1 MPKGLIAA
9 VNSPYQHNLPMN
21 GSSTIGTETANTINV
36 SITLKDQRGQA
47 LGEKA
52 AVEAYLSDVSTGLGV
67 TATGPSGGWAIGTN
81 GALIPRVTSKSALFV
96 CNASGAVDVTLTET
110 GTPTW
115 YLVIVLANG
124 RLLISGAI
132 TFA

>member
-1 MPKGLIAA
+1 MPKGLLNA
-9 VNSPYQHNLPMN
+9 VNSPYQHNLPLLA
-21 GSSTIGTETANTINV
+21 SISVGTETANTINV
-36 SITLKDQRGQA
+36 SITLKDQKGQA

-67 TATGPSGGWAIGTN
+67 TATGPGGGWAIGTN
-81 GALIPRVTSKSALFV
+81 GALIPRVTSKSALLV
-96 CNASGAVDVTLTET
+96 CNTAGLVDITLTET

-115 YLVIVLANG
+115 YLVIILANG
-124 RLLISGAI
+124 RPVISGAI